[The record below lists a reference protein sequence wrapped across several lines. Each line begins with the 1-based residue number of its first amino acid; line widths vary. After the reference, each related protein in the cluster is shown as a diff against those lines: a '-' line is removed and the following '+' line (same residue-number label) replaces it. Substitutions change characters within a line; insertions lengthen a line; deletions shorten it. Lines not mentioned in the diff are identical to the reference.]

1 MISGKVEELM
11 RESTGEGE
19 SRKRPGGVLPWAGLA
34 AGFLV
39 IIYVPFAA
47 LDLSLPLG
55 DDRWE
60 GGGTEEG
67 KRG

>member
-1 MISGKVEELM
+1 MISGKVEELR

-39 IIYVPFAA
+39 LVIIYGPFAA
-47 LDLSLPLG
+47 
-55 DDRWE
+55 E
-60 GGGTEEG
+60 GLNVKG
-67 KRG
+67 